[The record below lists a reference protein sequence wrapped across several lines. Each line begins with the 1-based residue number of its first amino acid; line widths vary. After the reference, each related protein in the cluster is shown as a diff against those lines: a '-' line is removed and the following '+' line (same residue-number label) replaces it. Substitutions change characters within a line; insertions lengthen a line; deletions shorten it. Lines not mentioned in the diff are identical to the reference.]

1 MGDRAL
7 KLACLVAFSTT
18 LAATTA
24 GAGLGAVTRDVT
36 GLTATV
42 AGLGVLGAF
51 GAVTAWEHD

>member
-1 MGDRAL
+1 M